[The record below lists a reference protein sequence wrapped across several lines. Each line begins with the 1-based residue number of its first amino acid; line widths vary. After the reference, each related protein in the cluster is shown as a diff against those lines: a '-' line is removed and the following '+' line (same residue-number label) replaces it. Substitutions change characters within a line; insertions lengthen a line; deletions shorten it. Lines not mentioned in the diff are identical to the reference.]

1 MKRRFLYYSLVAAIA
16 ASAVT
21 FPSCNKNDDDPVKK
35 DETTTTTPTDDT
47 KKEVEKF
54 AVNVNL
60 NGESIL
66 SQQVEVGKK
75 ISINLDELTKNPLT
89 QEALKGY
96 EILSITKDGKEV
108 SGEVEISAE
117 SKFEINAIKYAVL
130 EYQLPNEDGKI
141 LHASKVV
148 QVENEGVKKI
158 AILLDQP
165 TPPVKD
171 APPADYNDDARPV
184 EPQTST
190 IPVHY
195 DYWAYTSSNN
205 ELYMLERSTV
215 KTEDY
220 THLFYNPEG
229 NVYDYEQATGKLYT
243 YGPTRK
249 SAPEEKKV
257 YDSYFFKTGDKY
269 YQTRYTVRFEKSD
282 AAVKGY
288 KTAWIF
294 EKSDDSNDRLKKNEA
309 EDTPIYTITDEKFNG
324 FGKEYSYDYKNGI
337 ITVKVSADNE
347 YKFIYD
353 GTYLYE
359 IDAEFSLIDYSRTDA
374 KINTGKLADITDI
387 ELVGDINADDYETIG
402 GKNDPYVYKIKGN
415 NQDEPTLY
423 GAYDWNENSKIDA
436 NEYYNDEF
444 FNTVVAEFDKYPF
457 GRLYSTYHES
467 YFYIFPDGKICVQGV
482 YRDIV
487 TAPKIS
493 IFTDGKY
500 VVIDGNIYNFEYNGW
515 DK

>member
-21 FPSCNKNDDDPVKK
+21 FPSCNKNDDDPV
-35 DETTTTTPTDDT
+35 TTTTTPTDDT

-60 NGESIL
+60 NGETIL
-66 SQQVEVGKK
+66 SQQVEVGK
-75 ISINLDELTKNPLT
+75 SMSLNLDELQKNPLL
-89 QEALKGY
+89 QEKLKGY

-130 EYQLPNEDGKI
+130 EFQLPNEDGKI
-141 LHASKVV
+141 LYASKVV

-171 APPADYNDDARPV
+171 APPADYNDDARPA

-195 DYWAYTSSNN
+195 DYWAYTSSDNK
-205 ELYMLERSTV
+205 LKKLERSTV

-220 THLFYNPEG
+220 THLFYNPEE

-249 SAPEEKKV
+249 SAPEEKKY

-269 YQTRYTVRFEKSD
+269 YQTRYTVRYVKSD
-282 AAVKGY
+282 ATVKGY
-288 KTAWIF
+288 KTAWIL
-294 EKSDDSNDRLKKNEA
+294 EKSDDSNDRTPKSKA
-309 EDTPIYTITDEKFNG
+309 EDTPIYTITDEKFSEI
-324 FGKEYSYDYKNGI
+324 GKEYSYDYKNGI

-359 IDAEFSLIDYSRTDA
+359 IDAEYSLIDYSRTDA
-374 KINTGKLADITDI
+374 KINTGKLADIT
-387 ELVGDINADDYETIG
+387 ENGYSKIG
-402 GKNDPYVYKIKGN
+402 EATAPNVYKRESDKSP
-415 NQDEPTLY
+415 EPTLY
-423 GAYDWNENSKIDA
+423 GAYDWDTDGQIEIPA
-436 NEYYNDEF
+436 TEEGYDEF
-444 FNTVVAEFDKYPF
+444 YKTVVAEFDKYPF
-457 GRLYSTYHES
+457 GRLYSTYYQY
-467 YFYIFPDGKICVQGV
+467 YFYIFPDGKILTNGV
-482 YRDIV
+482 YSDIV
-487 TAPKIS
+487 TDPQIS

-500 VVIDGNIYNFEYNGW
+500 VVIDGNIYDFEYNGW

>member
-117 SKFEINAIKYAVL
+117 SKFEINAVKYAVL
-130 EYQLPNEDGKI
+130 EFQLPNEEGKI

-148 QVENEGVKKI
+148 QEEEGS
-158 AILLDQP
+158 
-165 TPPVKD
+165 
-171 APPADYNDDARPV
+171 
-184 EPQTST
+184 ST

-195 DYWAYTSSNN
+195 DYWAYTSSDNK
-205 ELYMLERSTV
+205 LKKLERSTV

-220 THLFYNPEG
+220 TSLFYNPEE

-249 SAPEEKKV
+249 SAPEENKFC
-257 YDSYFFKTGDKY
+257 DSYFFKNGDKY
-269 YQTRYTVRFEKSD
+269 YQTYSPVRYVKSD

-309 EDTPIYTITDEKFNG
+309 ADGPVFTITDEKFSESE
-324 FGKEYSYDYKNGI
+324 KEYSYDYKNGI
-337 ITVKVSADNE
+337 ITVKISADEE

-359 IDAEFSLIDYSRTDA
+359 IMTEYSLIDYSRADA
-374 KINTGKLADITDI
+374 KINEKKLVDITKI
-387 ELVGDINADDYETIG
+387 ELEGDINADDYETIG
-402 GKNDPYVYKIKGN
+402 GKNDPYVYKIKDK

-436 NEYYNDEF
+436 DDEF
-444 FNTVVAEFDKYPF
+444 FNTIVVEFDKYPF
-457 GRLYSTYHES
+457 GKFYSNTCYN
-467 YFYIFPDGKICVQGV
+467 YIYIFPDGKIAS
-482 YRDIV
+482 YYDYELYDII
-487 TAPKIS
+487 TEPKIS

-500 VVIDGNIYNFEYNGW
+500 VVIDGNIYDFEYRWG
-515 DK
+515 K